1 MIEIVQLF
9 VCPEFESDP
18 HVC

>member
-1 MIEIVQLF
+1 LKIVRLF